1 MFECCSIIIPRLAGT
16 IRPEL
21 AITSAATQYM
31 TVSAVKC
38 RCRCMDP
45 FMADAAVRE
54 FGHPSKV
61 LHVHRNVVELDSGGA
76 PAVEQIAM
84 RFRDMFVLW
93 RGRSKTWSVSF
104 VLRRVH
110 RTSGGAL
117 DFGMV
122 CTSRLFKLFVRVQK
136 TFEANL

>member
-93 RGRSKTWSVSF
+93 RGRSKDLVSQF
-104 VLRRVH
+104 RAATCAQNLWRCPGLRNRVH
-110 RTSGGAL
+110 VPIVQAL
-117 DFGMV
+117 
-122 CTSRLFKLFVRVQK
+122 CQSPK